1 MGMATSQRL
10 SPLDAS
16 FLYYEKPQQRMH
28 VGCVALL
35 DGRLPFEPFV
45 ATMAERLGS
54 IHRYR
59 QRPVRPFL
67 DLEWP
72 HWEDDPQFDV
82 RRHVRHVAVPHP
94 GDDEA
99 FHELVDALF
108 ATPLDPD
115 RPLWETYLIDGLAG
129 GRAALLCKIH
139 HAMIDGVSGAQLLEV
154 MADPPEN
161 GARPRKDGVGSA
173 ARTTNGGGGVRAA
186 LSPGALIG
194 LAGEAFHAIR
204 TIAALVREPGSTLPF
219 NRPISDARR
228 IVWTS
233 FPLDDFLVARGA
245 GDCKVNDVVLAIV
258 SGALRRWL
266 QGRGISADG
275 MTVRTLVPVSV
286 RGADEHMTLGNLV
299 TAMVARLPVDVA
311 DPRERLR
318 RMAAEMRALK
328 DQGQARATGF
338 AMQTAGWIP
347 APVHA
352 LLARLVSSTALLNT
366 VTTNVPGPREA
377 CRLLGRRIDE
387 VHPIVPLFDGMG
399 IEFAIMSYADRMSIC
414 AVADPAL
421 VPDAADL
428 SAHLRAASEELS
440 AALSVPDRPAASA
453 FMGPVVAD
461 VMSPSVVTLASSAPL
476 ATAWALMRQHKIRH
490 LPVVAADGRLIGVVT
505 HRDLLAAS
513 PSTLDRPGVLERI
526 VLSASASV
534 GDVMET
540 HVSVAAADE
549 PAALAGDRMLRHKI
563 GCLPVV
569 NADGGLA
576 GIVTGDDFVRWATV
590 HMRPAEPIRQSA

>member
-1 MGMATSQRL
+1 MGTTAQRL

-16 FLYYEKPQQRMH
+16 FLYYEKPHQRLH

-35 DGRLPFEPFV
+35 EAPLPFEPFV
-45 ATMAERLGS
+45 AAMAERLGP
-54 IHRYR
+54 IRRYR

-72 HWEDDPQFDV
+72 RWVDDPHFDV
-82 RRHVRHVAVPHP
+82 RRPVRHVAVPHP
-94 GDDEA
+94 GDDDA
-99 FHELVDALF
+99 LHELVDTLF

-129 GRAALLCKIH
+129 GRSALLCKIH
-139 HAMIDGVSGAQLLEV
+139 HAMIDGVSGAQLLEA
-154 MADPPEN
+154 MADPSERPTP
-161 GARPRKDGVGSA
+161 PRKDALPSSA
-173 ARTTNGGGGVRAA
+173 RNGGGGVRAA
-186 LSPGALIG
+186 LHPAALFG
-194 LAGEAFHAIR
+194 HAREAIHAIT
-204 TIAALVREPGSTLPF
+204 TIATLVRDPGSTLPF
-219 NRPISDARR
+219 NRPIGDARR

-266 QGRGISADG
+266 VGRGVSPDG
-275 MTVRTLVPVSV
+275 MTVKTLVPVSV

-299 TAMVARLPVDVA
+299 TAMVARLPIDVA

-318 RMAAEMRALK
+318 RMAAEMRTLK
-328 DQGQARATGF
+328 DEGQARATGF
-338 AMQTAGWIP
+338 AMQMAGFLP
-347 APVHA
+347 APLHA
-352 LLARLVSSTALLNT
+352 LLARLLPSAAPLNT

-377 CRLLGRRIDE
+377 CRMLGRRIDE
-387 VHPIVPLFDGMG
+387 VHPIVPLFDGIG
-399 IEFAIMSYADRMSIC
+399 IEFAIMSYADRLSIC
-414 AVADPAL
+414 AVTDPHL

-428 SAHLRAASEELS
+428 SAHLHAAAEELGS
-440 AALSVPDRPAASA
+440 ALGVREKPAATA
-453 FMGPVVAD
+453 VVAGPLVAD
-461 VMSPSVVTLASSAPL
+461 LMSPSVVTLIPGDPL
-476 ATAWALMRQHKIRH
+476 ATAWGLMRRHRIRH
-490 LPVVAADGRLIGVVT
+490 LPVVATDGRLIGVVT

-513 PSTLDRPGVLERI
+513 PSTLDRRAVKERI
-526 VLSASASV
+526 ALSASACV

-549 PAALAGDRMLRHKI
+549 PAGFAGERMLRHKI

-569 NADGGLA
+569 NADGHLA
-576 GIVTGDDFVRWATV
+576 GIVTGDDFVRWATA
-590 HMRPAEPIRQSA
+590 HMLPAEPVRQSA